1 MNRGQLEE
9 LAVRLYM
16 LRMRNRIKKGDKA
29 NELAR
34 VKIAVTRWSDEYLIM
49 FLDAQVTCLEVM

>member
-16 LRMRNRIKKGDKA
+16 LARRNRLLKSAKPEA
-29 NELAR
+29 MREM
-34 VKIAVTRWSDEYLIM
+34 KIGVTRWSEAYLVQYI
-49 FLDAQVTCLEVM
+49 FRAVEQLEVM